1 MINIF
6 HLASFSGNVG
16 DVVNHISFRSWFSGL
31 INEEINWKS
40 VEIRDFY
47 RGYRKFDNLLIDE
60 INENELLVVGGGNFF
75 ELWPMT
81 RTGTSI
87 DLPIELLEKI
97 IIPTFWNSLGVDD
110 GQGIG
115 SEAKLHFEN
124 FIDYILNRN
133 DFLLSLRNDGS
144 LNNLL
149 SNFSNFRDRSIHELP
164 DHGFFI
170 SESNFLNF
178 QSRKSSE
185 LCIGINLACDM
196 DFIRYGKLYQTD
208 FKLFAKDLAL
218 VISKYED
225 NKFVL
230 IPHVYS
236 DYNIFSALL
245 SNMKDSTIRDRVT
258 VVGLTPNFSCIEDLL
273 KVYCTI
279 DVMLAMRFHS
289 NLIPMSLGIKTIG
302 ISSYPQITKLY
313 EDLELTD
320 MCVDVTNIGWQD
332 KLTTLID
339 QIILPDENNEI
350 AQSKAALNRV
360 SSQRKDFELVLIPWL
375 DRFLKL

>member
-1 MINIF
+1 M
-6 HLASFSGNVG
+6 
-16 DVVNHISFRSWFSGL
+16 
-31 INEEINWKS
+31 
-40 VEIRDFY
+40 
-47 RGYRKFDNLLIDE
+47 YRKFDNLLIDE
-60 INENELLVVGGGNFF
+60 INENDLLVVGGGNFF

-87 DLPIELLEKI
+87 DLPIELLDKI
-97 IIPTFWNSLGVDD
+97 TIPTFWNSLGVDD

-124 FIDYILNRN
+124 FIDYILTRN

-149 SNFSNFRDRSIHELP
+149 SNFSNFRNRSIHELP

-170 SESNFLNF
+170 SESNYLHV
-178 QSRKSSE
+178 QSRKSPE
-185 LCIGINLACDM
+185 LRIGINLACDM

-208 FKLFAKDLAL
+208 FKLFAKDFAL
-218 VISKYED
+218 VISKYHD

-245 SNMKDSTIRDRVT
+245 SNMEDSTIRDRVT
-258 VVGLTPNFSCIEDLL
+258 VVGLTPNFSCIEDILE
-273 KVYCTI
+273 VYSTL

-313 EDLELTD
+313 GDLDLSD
-320 MCVDVTNIGWQD
+320 ICVDVTAIGWQD
-332 KLTTLID
+332 KLTSLMDQLI
-339 QIILPDENNEI
+339 LSNENTKIE
-350 AQSKAALNRV
+350 QSKMALNRI
-360 SSQRKDFELVLIPWL
+360 SSQRKNFELVLVSWL
-375 DRFLKL
+375 NRFLKL